1 MKDSRHNKKEDVV
14 RDLKQRVLSVELPPG
29 SALDEAQLSA
39 QYGLSRTPL
48 REVFQRLAGEGFV
61 NIETNRGASVT
72 SMDFATMRTFFQCA
86 PMVYAAVARLATEQ
100 ATPAQIDE
108 LKNIQQKFR
117 HAFKQADSQSMSLWN
132 HQFHE
137 QLGFMSASPYLTP
150 SLGRLLIDHTRMSH
164 RFYRTDNTA
173 AQARVAQACDQHD
186 QMIDAIASR
195 LPAESVELT
204 LQHWEL
210 SRNEIDKYV
219 LPDPLPLDATPSG
232 AIPADAT
239 PMVATDVAADVS

>member
-1 MKDSRHNKKEDVV
+1 MKESRHSTRHSKKEDAIN
-14 RDLKQRVLSVELPPG
+14 DLKMRVLTVELPPG
-29 SALDEAQLSA
+29 TPLDEAQLSA

-61 NIETNRGASVT
+61 NLETNRGASVT

-100 ATPAQIDE
+100 ATHAQIDE
-108 LKNIQQKFR
+108 LKSIQKKFR
-117 HAFKQADSQSMSLWN
+117 TAFKKADALTMSVWN

-137 QLGFMSASPYLTP
+137 QLGLMSASPYLVP

-164 RFYRTDNTA
+164 RFYRTENKA
-173 AQARVAQACDQHD
+173 AQARVSEACDQHD
-186 QMIDAIASR
+186 QMIEAIVNRS
-195 LPAESVELT
+195 PAVSVDLT

-219 LPDPLPLDATPSG
+219 LPDPLPIDAVES
-232 AIPADAT
+232 
-239 PMVATDVAADVS
+239 AAVVS